1 MGTKDTTIRSDIK
14 LDDPN
19 HTFVIAEAG
28 SNWKAG
34 TFDEDL
40 RQAQKLVQVA
50 ADCGADAVKFQT
62 YRAETVYAQNA
73 GSSGYLSKHGINKN
87 INDIFEQLAMP
98 YTMIPELHQY
108 CEKQG
113 IQFMST
119 PFSVQ
124 DAKQIDP
131 YVKVHK
137 VASYEINHVR
147 LLEFLAQTN
156 KPIIVSTGASAYEE
170 IDFTVDLLKKKH
182 NKTVAL
188 LQCTA
193 KYPAELDTLNL
204 LVIPQLKSK
213 YNLPVGLS
221 DHSMDPLIGP
231 LLAVGLGA
239 TIIEKHFTLDRNLP
253 GPDHPFA
260 LEPAELETMIQAIR
274 KADAAKGTGKKEIL
288 DVEAEL
294 RKFATRSIQAIKDIK
309 KGEIMREGYNIE
321 VLRPGNRTRGL
332 DARFLLSVNGK
343 KAKNDI
349 KAGDGVIEF
358 AD

>member
-1 MGTKDTTIRSDIK
+1 M
-14 LDDPN
+14 
-19 HTFVIAEAG
+19 
-28 SNWKAG
+28 
-34 TFDEDL
+34 
-40 RQAQKLVQVA
+40 QAKKLVQVA
-50 ADCGADAVKFQT
+50 ADCGADAIKFQT
-62 YRAETVYAQNA
+62 YRAKTVYAQNA
-73 GSSGYLSKHGINKN
+73 GSSDYLSKHGINKN
-87 INDIFEQLAMP
+87 INDIFERLEMP
-98 YTMIPELHQY
+98 YEMIPKLHQY

-156 KPIIVSTGASAYEE
+156 KPIIVSTGASTYDE
-170 IDFTVDLLKKKH
+170 IDFTVDLLKKKS

-204 LVIPQLKSK
+204 LVIPQLKAK
-213 YNLPVGLS
+213 YDLPVGLS
-221 DHSMDPLIGP
+221 DHSIDPLVGP

-260 LEPAELETMIQAIR
+260 LVPAELKTMIQAIR
-274 KADAAKGTGKKEIL
+274 MADSAKGTGKKQVL
-288 DVEAEL
+288 AVETEL

-309 KGEIMREGYNIE
+309 KGETLLEGYNIE
-321 VLRPGNRTRGL
+321 VLRPGNRIRGL
-332 DARFLLSVNGK
+332 DARFLSSVNGK

-349 KAGDGVIEF
+349 KTGDGVTEF